1 MEQSTLAEIL
11 GIEKDIRAQ
20 LDAERAQAS
29 RWLESARRE
38 IEQAHQER
46 LAQLRAQAQQQR
58 ETTLQAARER
68 ASALVTAAEAA
79 AAAQARLTDDQLR
92 PVVRDRLAALL
103 PEDLR

>member
-29 RWLESARRE
+29 RWLEGARRE
-38 IEQAHQER
+38 IEQTHQER

-68 ASALVTAAEAA
+68 ASALVTAAAAA
-79 AAAQARLTDDQLR
+79 AAAQAHLTDDQLG

>member
-11 GIEKDIRAQ
+11 GVEKDIRAQ

-29 RWLESARRE
+29 RWLEGARRE
-38 IEQAHQER
+38 IEQVHQER
-46 LAQLRAQAQQQR
+46 LAQMRAEVQQQR
-58 ETTLQAARER
+58 ETALQAARDH
-68 ASALVTAAEAA
+68 ASTVVEAAAVA

-92 PVVRDRLAALL
+92 PIVRDRLAALL

>member
-1 MEQSTLAEIL
+1 MEQSTLTEIL
-11 GIEKDIRAQ
+11 GVEKDIRAQ

-38 IEQAHQER
+38 IEQVHQER
-46 LAQLRAQAQQQR
+46 LAQMRAEVQQQR
-58 ETTLQAARER
+58 ETALQAARDR
-68 ASALVTAAEAA
+68 ASTVVKAAAAA

-92 PVVRDRLAALL
+92 SVVRDRLAALL